1 MKLKKTVNLH
11 TNIFMK
17 CALSQAQIAYK
28 NNEVPVG
35 SVITHE
41 NKVISSNFN
50 KVKSDLDPT
59 AHAEILCIREVTKK
73 LKTTNLNHCDLY
85 TTLEPCAMCAQ
96 AIAFSKIK
104 CLYFG
109 AYDKKF
115 GAIENGIRLFHS
127 KTYNHTPEIYGG
139 IMEQKAVDLMQKFFI
154 QIRDKNNK

>member
-1 MKLKKTVNLH
+1 MKLKTIANL
-11 TNIFMK
+11 NFNQFMNH
-17 CALSQAQIAYK
+17 ALSQAEIAFK

-35 SVITHE
+35 SILTHN
-41 NKVISSNFN
+41 NKIISSNYN
-50 KVKSDLDPT
+50 KVKSNIDPT
-59 AHAEILCIREVTKK
+59 AHAEILCIREAAKK
-73 LKTTNLNHCDLY
+73 LKITNLSNCELY

-115 GAIENGIRLFHS
+115 GAIENGVRLFNS
-127 KTYNHTPEIYGG
+127 KTHNHTPEIYGG

-154 QIRDKNNK
+154 KTRQK

>member
-1 MKLKKTVNLH
+1 MNH
-11 TNIFMK
+11 
-17 CALSQAQIAYK
+17 ALSQAEIAFK

-35 SVITHE
+35 SILTHN
-41 NKVISSNFN
+41 NKIISSNYN
-50 KVKSDLDPT
+50 KVKSNVDPT
-59 AHAEILCIREVTKK
+59 AHAEILCIREAAKK
-73 LKTTNLNHCDLY
+73 LKITNLSNCELY

-115 GAIENGIRLFHS
+115 GAIENGVRLFHS
-127 KTYNHTPEIYGG
+127 KTHNHTPEIYGG

-154 QIRDKNNK
+154 KARQK

>member
-1 MKLKKTVNLH
+1 MKLKTIANL
-11 TNIFMK
+11 NFNQFMNH
-17 CALSQAQIAYK
+17 ALSQAEIAFK

-35 SVITHE
+35 SILTHN
-41 NKVISSNFN
+41 NKIISSNYN
-50 KVKSDLDPT
+50 KVKSNVDPT
-59 AHAEILCIREVTKK
+59 AHAEILCIREAAKK
-73 LKTTNLNHCDLY
+73 LKITNLSNCELY

-115 GAIENGIRLFHS
+115 GAIENGVRLFHS
-127 KTYNHTPEIYGG
+127 KTHNHTPEIYGG

-154 QIRDKNNK
+154 KARQK

>member
-1 MKLKKTVNLH
+1 MKLKTIANL
-11 TNIFMK
+11 NFNQFMNH
-17 CALSQAQIAYK
+17 ALSQAEIAFK

-35 SVITHE
+35 SILTHN
-41 NKVISSNFN
+41 NKIISSNYN
-50 KVKSDLDPT
+50 KVKSNVDPT
-59 AHAEILCIREVTKK
+59 AHAEILCIRETAKK
-73 LKTTNLNHCDLY
+73 LKITNLSDCELY

-115 GAIENGIRLFHS
+115 GAIENGVRLFHS
-127 KTYNHTPEIYGG
+127 KTHNHTPEIYGG

-154 QIRDKNNK
+154 RARQK

>member
-1 MKLKKTVNLH
+1 MKLKTIANL
-11 TNIFMK
+11 NFNKFMNH
-17 CALSQAQIAYK
+17 ALSQAEIAFK

-35 SVITHE
+35 SILTHN
-41 NKVISSNFN
+41 NKIISSNYN
-50 KVKSDLDPT
+50 KVKSNVDPT
-59 AHAEILCIREVTKK
+59 AHAEILCIRETAKK
-73 LKTTNLNHCDLY
+73 LKITNLSDCELY

-115 GAIENGIRLFHS
+115 GAIENGVRLFHS
-127 KTYNHTPEIYGG
+127 KTHNHTPEIYGG

-154 QIRDKNNK
+154 RARQK

>member
-1 MKLKKTVNLH
+1 MKLKTIANL
-11 TNIFMK
+11 NFNQFMNH
-17 CALSQAQIAYK
+17 ALSQAEIAFK

-35 SVITHE
+35 SILTHN
-41 NKVISSNFN
+41 NKIISSNYN
-50 KVKSDLDPT
+50 KVKSNIDPT
-59 AHAEILCIREVTKK
+59 AHAEILCIREAAKK
-73 LKTTNLNHCDLY
+73 LKITNLSNCELY

-115 GAIENGIRLFHS
+115 GAIENGVRLFHS
-127 KTYNHTPEIYGG
+127 KTHNHTPEIYGG

-154 QIRDKNNK
+154 KARQK

>member
-1 MKLKKTVNLH
+1 MKLKTIANL
-11 TNIFMK
+11 NFNQFMNH
-17 CALSQAQIAYK
+17 ALSQAEIAFK

-35 SVITHE
+35 SILTHN
-41 NKVISSNFN
+41 NKIISSNYN
-50 KVKSDLDPT
+50 KVKSNVDPT
-59 AHAEILCIREVTKK
+59 AHAEILCIRETAKK
-73 LKTTNLNHCDLY
+73 LKITNLSDCELY

-115 GAIENGIRLFHS
+115 GAIENGVRFFHS
-127 KTYNHTPEIYGG
+127 KTHNHTPEIYGG

-154 QIRDKNNK
+154 RARQK